1 MVLLNSVVSA
11 ETVVVA
17 AAMLF
22 ALTKEAVVVSAA
34 VLKIVL
40 YLKIFIKIMHYAN
53 HTNIHIHKNYL
64 SVTKAGLSC
73 VATRSQCKRTTNA
86 RIEPSSI
93 LVFGRT
99 FTLTYGCNA
108 RYSEPSLTL
117 INIKITSLKHING
130 SMNTICIFYN
140 KQSEDKH
147 MQIILIINT
156 TE

>member
-34 VLKIVL
+34 VPKIVL
-40 YLKIFIKIMHYAN
+40 YLK
-53 HTNIHIHKNYL
+53 NIYQNNALCKSYRHSYSQKYL
-64 SVTKAGLSC
+64 SVTKARFRISC
-73 VATRSQCKRTTNA
+73 VVTRSQCKRTTNA

-93 LVFGRT
+93 LEFGHT
-99 FTLTYGCNA
+99 FTLTSGRNA

-117 INIKITSLKHING
+117 INIKITSLKHIND

-147 MQIILIINT
+147 RLF
-156 TE
+156 